1 MLQILS
7 HAETIVKLKIAP
19 DELMV
24 ICITNEGTPLP
35 DEISQLA
42 TEVLHLVFDD
52 TDFEDGK
59 NAPQQHHVEKAL
71 EFAKEREDLIV
82 CCHAG
87 ISRSA
92 AMAYVIEC
100 SRGVHPAMAVG
111 IWNKQRH
118 YPNRRIVHLGA
129 VVLNDTNVDKYY
141 TKWINS

>member
-7 HAETIVKLKIAP
+7 HAETIARLRIAP

-35 DEISQLA
+35 EEIGQLA

-52 TDFEDGK
+52 TDFDGEK
-59 NAPQQHHVEKAL
+59 TAPQQHHVETAL
-71 EFAKEREDLIV
+71 EFANEREDLIV

-92 AMAYVIEC
+92 ALAYVIEC
-100 SRGVHPAMAVG
+100 SRVVHPAMAVG

-118 YPNRRIVHLGA
+118 HPNRRVVHLGS
-129 VVLNDTNVDKYY
+129 VVLNDPNVDKYY